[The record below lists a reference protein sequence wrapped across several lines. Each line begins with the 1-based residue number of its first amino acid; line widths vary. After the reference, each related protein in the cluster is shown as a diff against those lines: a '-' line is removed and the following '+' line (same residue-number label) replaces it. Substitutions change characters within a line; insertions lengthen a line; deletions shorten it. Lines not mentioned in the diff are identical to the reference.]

1 MRCCL
6 CGWQWWVNMIEISE
20 NSTLT
25 STVPFKKCSRH
36 CFMISVSASSLQ
48 RTVKILALHSSSA
61 NFEISSVLLL
71 SLERSFFFCRMWYF
85 FPTYFHFV
93 TKLFLLTQFYF
104 EILLVQ
110 KNWNFPQFWRWNRFL
125 IWLAKQCRGHCWTN
139 ILDINFFTVRVIF
152 GLSCP

>member
-1 MRCCL
+1 
-6 CGWQWWVNMIEISE
+6 
-20 NSTLT
+20 
-25 STVPFKKCSRH
+25 
-36 CFMISVSASSLQ
+36 
-48 RTVKILALHSSSA
+48 
-61 NFEISSVLLL
+61 
-71 SLERSFFFCRMWYF
+71 MWYF

-110 KNWNFPQFWRWNRFL
+110 NNWNFPQFWRWNRFL

-152 GLSCP
+152 GFKLPLIKACLEEVTALYSEKIKARYIIKDE